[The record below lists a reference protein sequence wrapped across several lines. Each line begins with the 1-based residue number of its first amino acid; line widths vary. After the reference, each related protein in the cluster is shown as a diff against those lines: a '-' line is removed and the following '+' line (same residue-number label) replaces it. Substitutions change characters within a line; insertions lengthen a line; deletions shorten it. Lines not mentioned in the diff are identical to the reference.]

1 MRAGAEGQE
10 VIHRDFVPKV
20 QDTEACGRFHAVR
33 AEEIVGS
40 DRKVKAAEAS
50 LFTLRRIPLVA

>member
-1 MRAGAEGQE
+1 MSAGADRQQ
-10 VIHRDFVPKV
+10 VVHRDFVPKV
-20 QDTEACGRFHAVR
+20 QDTEACGRFRAVR

-50 LFTLRRIPLVA
+50 LFTLCKIPLVA

>member
-1 MRAGAEGQE
+1 MSAGADGQE
-10 VIHRDFVPKV
+10 VVHRDFVPKV

-33 AEEIVGS
+33 AEEIV